1 MARTLRIGNH
11 EIGDHTPCYV
21 IAEIGH
27 NHQGKVEKA
36 RELFREAKLAG
47 AHAVKLQKRDN
58 RGLYTRAAYNKPYD
72 NENSFGATYGEHREF
87 LEFGLQE
94 YRELQGYA
102 RELEVDFFA
111 TAFDLASAEF
121 LGELD
126 VPAFKIASGDNTFY
140 PLLQAIAQT
149 GKPAILS
156 TGLADLEQ
164 VRSSMRRFELEGGAG
179 ALAIL
184 HCVTSYPTLPEQA
197 NLSAIR
203 TLKDAFPHN
212 SVGYSDHTMGIRAA
226 VASVA
231 LGARIIE
238 KHFTIDKQFSDFH
251 DHQLSADPEELTE
264 MVLHIRELETMLG
277 TGEKVAQEG
286 EENNRIGG
294 RRSIV
299 SKRSLRAGE
308 TVTLEDLTWMR
319 PGDGM
324 PPGDEHLLL
333 GKRLTAPLQV
343 GEPFSLEIVE

>member
-1 MARTLRIGNH
+1 MMIGSH
-11 EIGDHTPCYV
+11 DVQRRVLIV
-21 IAEIGH
+21 AEIGN
-27 NHQGKVEKA
+27 NHEGDVA
-36 RELFREAKLAG
+36 LAKDMIHAAAQAG
-47 AHAVKLQKRDN
+47 ADAVKFQTIVPERFVRASQVERMVQLQRFA
-58 RGLYTRAAYNKPYD
+58 LSY
-72 NENSFGATYGEHREF
+72 EEF
-87 LEFGLQE
+87 TQLKTVADETGVLFLS
-94 YRELQGYA
+94 
-102 RELEVDFFA
+102 
-111 TAFDLASAEF
+111 TPFDLESVAF
-121 LGELD
+121 LNGL